1 MSNQI
6 GTLLGHE
13 IAQWIRYILRQIM
26 QLRQYGKRN
35 HIQSSWLITKEERLA
50 VQHFAQYLQII
61 FAELLN
67 LLGAVYANTVSL
79 QFFRTLEPLFMKNH
93 HIANYIDVG
102 VEFMYK
108 P

>member
-1 MSNQI
+1 
-6 GTLLGHE
+6 
-13 IAQWIRYILRQIM
+13 M

-35 HIQSSWLITKEERLA
+35 HIQSSWLIAKEERLA
-50 VQHFAQYLQII
+50 VQHFAQHLQIVL
-61 FAELLN
+61 AELLN
-67 LLGAVYANTVSL
+67 LLGAVYANAVSL

-93 HIANYIDVG
+93 HIANYIYVG